1 MKTKL
6 NDPLSVMRVLRSI
19 LFKYRVIAIMLIV
32 ALIPI
37 YAYNNYEKVRKEELF
52 DKLDVSFKEIKA
64 IEYGT
69 ADYDPMDLVENI
81 PCGEIVS
88 YTESVDTKSMGK
100 KELEYVV
107 KKDDVYKVVKVEA
120 EVVDTKK
127 PDIEIDKDKIEI
139 ELGNN
144 YNAKDNISS
153 VVDQVDGE
161 LEYVDKDKDDNIS
174 YYTVT
179 TDLNTDVAGSYEV
192 NVKAVDV
199 NGNVSEKK
207 FTVDVVKKEEPVV
220 EETTEVENSSVEVV
234 NNNAQATVDTSSVV
248 SAAQSFLGYRY
259 TYGGASPD
267 VGFDCS
273 GFVYYIYS
281 LFGKNVGRST
291 AQLIYNGTGVS
302 KDSMQPGD
310 IILWDTSFGNTPTH
324 AALYIGNGMMIHA
337 ANSRDGVRLDSVSS
351 WETYAGRIVS
361 VRRV

>member
-1 MKTKL
+1 MKKL

-19 LFKYRVIAIMLIV
+19 VFKYRIIVILLFV
-32 ALIPI
+32 TLIPM
-37 YAYNNYEKVRKEELF
+37 YAYNNYEKVRKDELF
-52 DKLDVSFKEIKA
+52 NELDVSFKEIKA

-69 ADYDPMDLVENI
+69 ADYDPMNLVEDI

-100 KELEYVV
+100 KELEFVV

-127 PDIEIDKDKIEI
+127 PDIEVKEDKIEV
-139 ELGNN
+139 EVGNS

-153 VVDQVDGE
+153 VIDQVDGK
-161 LEYVDKDKDDNIS
+161 LKYVDDDKKDDIS

-179 TDLNTDVAGSYEV
+179 TDLDTNVAGSYEV

-220 EETTEVENSSVEVV
+220 GESTVV
-234 NNNAQATVDTSSVV
+234 NNNSYPVDNNAKATVDTSSVV

-259 TYGGASPD
+259 TPGGASPET
-267 VGFDCS
+267 GFDCS
-273 GFVYYIYS
+273 GFVYYIYG
-281 LFGKNVGRST
+281 LFGKRLERTTTGM
-291 AQLIYNGTGVS
+291 LYNGVGVS
-302 KDSMQPGD
+302 KESMQPGD

-324 AALYIGNGMMIHA
+324 AAMYIGGGMMIHA
-337 ANSRDGVRLDSVSS
+337 ANSNDGVRLDSVSG
-351 WETYAGRIVS
+351 WERYAGRIVS